1 MNIEIALKEVNG
13 REIPAV
19 TSLQVAAAFEK
30 EHRHVLRDIRETMA
44 KCSESFSAPNFG
56 LAEYRDEQGKPRPMY
71 LLSKNGLMMVTMGYT
86 TPESMTIK
94 EAYIN
99 RFNEMERAL
108 SEKRPALS
116 REEILSQ
123 ALEIIGG
130 ENNALKQQILAD
142 APKVEFADAV
152 SESEGGMTVNQFAK
166 VLRQHG
172 IKDMGAHRLF
182 RDLRKH
188 GFLMRQR
195 KNWNVPK
202 QRYIEK
208 GWFKIIVHLTPDEDC
223 IQYES
228 TDFAITGQG
237 QLGLL
242 AFFMDK
248 YGVRRQLSLFDGK
261 RNPNHAKIISM
272 PNRGPV
278 Q

>member
-172 IKDMGAHRLF
+172 
-182 RDLRKH
+182 
-188 GFLMRQR
+188 
-195 KNWNVPK
+195 N
-202 QRYIEK
+202 
-208 GWFKIIVHLTPDEDC
+208 
-223 IQYES
+223 
-228 TDFAITGQG
+228 
-237 QLGLL
+237 
-242 AFFMDK
+242 
-248 YGVRRQLSLFDGK
+248 
-261 RNPNHAKIISM
+261 
-272 PNRGPV
+272 
-278 Q
+278 